1 MADTTRNVFSLS
13 DWRSQ
18 QVDGEG
24 IDASTV
30 SLRQGGGGPRTA
42 PNVGYFI
49 GGNRS
54 PGGNNNSYVDKI
66 DLSSMTVSAS
76 NPAIIYAKGIAGKSI
91 GNATHLF
98 YTSGE
103 PNSVSIRDYATDTS
117 FRMGDQSDLASGH
130 SMGGA
135 ASEGTTF
142 GYYVAGNGPTLY
154 GNGPGTNNSYVT
166 KMNYIH
172 GTSFDVPATTISTT
186 PSPAN
191 GRNYIASASNKQ
203 AAYFIGGYPAG
214 PNQPAANQ
222 YPSRRIDKITFSN
235 DTSSYIPATTTPS
248 PSGGSWYAVAIGEG
262 TKIYYSGGYKGQT
275 PSTPGDT
282 YNTSTYKLTLA
293 TDSRDSVPG
302 APLPERARY
311 QATTGSSTIGH
322 FAGGNNGPTLSWIQ
336 RLTYA
341 TDTFV
346 HSPARLGRSGEYMG
360 GGSAYENGLSDEKPL
375 GGFDNWLDPA
385 PVATDPSYRPSF
397 AGGGYPQY
405 GWFVGIPGQNSGQMI
420 NFTSGTTQPAA
431 QGPGGGWANGSG
443 TNNETHGYLFGG
455 TVNPGP
461 GQRHTQVYKITFATG
476 EYNAGEIQ
484 TISPTQY
491 IGLPTPSTVASN
503 ISALSNPSKKGYYM
517 GGYTPAN
524 NSKWVT
530 MDYASDT
537 LEGTPS
543 SYRNPSTPSQPQLT
557 GSATF
562 SKRDASGYAF
572 AGSNYYKMDFAVDA
586 TIIKAK
592 SGGGTDTNKGG
603 ATNLQGTVGYFT
615 GEADTNFYKLEFATD
630 TISSTGG
637 QANGNAAAML
647 TGIRGAW
654 FWPNGNSITQRLN
667 FSTETVDM
675 SGYGSPSPRSY
686 APMSPFNSYSKA
698 VNTVPTQPTVTPG
711 YAVLKSAGYPDKG
724 YIGSGQGQGSPQVS
738 SRQDKFTFSTDTNS
752 SIPGSPFVRA
762 GTSANSSPTY
772 VYMSGGAYGPST
784 WGSAGSTSRIAYSND
799 SSSQVPGASL
809 PDGSDGKLWYAGS
822 YGNRTHGYRV
832 KGQMYSPSYYSST
845 NDKLTYSTATF
856 QRLPAGAGVYGA
868 YGIST
873 MATTEEGYSA
883 GGSPGSRSWMEKFT
897 YQTGTASLQPASFLP
912 TPAGGAGAS
921 GTNTNGYI
929 IAGTAPGTPNPGRNE
944 VRKFNYKSGTI
955 EGTVAQIPGGAN
967 PGPNYLQK
975 HGAISTSD
983 FTYVMG
989 GTNGGYRSEYYKF
1002 THSSDTAIAI
1012 PARLSY
1018 GRGYLEGGTAS
1029 GQGENITYYQQQT
1042 NF

>member
-24 IDASTV
+24 IDV
-30 SLRQGGGGPRTA
+30 SNVSIRKGGGGPRTA
-42 PNVGYFI
+42 PNVGYFM
-49 GGNRS
+49 GGNRQ
-54 PGGNNNSYVDKI
+54 PGGNSNSYVDKI
-66 DLSSMTVSAS
+66 NLSSMTVSAS
-76 NPAIIYAKGIAGKSI
+76 NPTITYTRGIAGKSI

-98 YTSGE
+98 YTGGE
-103 PNSVSIRDYATDTS
+103 PNNVSIRDYATDTS
-117 FRMGDQSDLASGH
+117 FRMGGQSNLASGH
-130 SMGGA
+130 GYGGA

-142 GYYVAGNGPTLY
+142 GYYVAGSGPRFY
-154 GNGPGTNNSYVT
+154 GNGPGLSNSYVS

-172 GTSFDVPATTISTT
+172 GTSFDLPGTSISGGGPADDQRSDL
-186 PSPAN
+186 
-191 GRNYIASASNKQ
+191 ASASNKD
-203 AAYFIGGYPAG
+203 AGYFIGGQGSG
-214 PNQPAANQ
+214 PINWSDQPMNW
-222 YPSRRIDKITFSN
+222 RIDKITFST
-235 DTSSYIPATTTPS
+235 DTPAYLPSTTTPS
-248 PSGGSWYAVAIGEG
+248 SSGGSWFSAAIGQG
-262 TKIYYSGGYKGQT
+262 TTIYYAGGYKAQT
-275 PSTPGDT
+275 PSNPGNT
-282 YNTSTYKLTLA
+282 YNTSTYKITLA
-293 TDSRDSVPG
+293 TDSRSTVPS

-311 QATTGSSTIGH
+311 QATAGSSTHGH
-322 FAGGNNGPTLSWIQ
+322 FGGGNNGPTLSWVQ
-336 RLTYA
+336 RLTYSNE
-341 TDTFV
+341 TFYQ
-346 HSPARLGRSGEYMG
+346 SPAKLTRSGEYMG
-360 GGSAYENGLSDEKPL
+360 GGSAYENGLSETKPL
-375 GGFDNWLDPA
+375 EGFDNWLDPT
-385 PVATDPSYRPSF
+385 PVSTDPQYRPTF

-405 GWFVGIPGQNSGQMI
+405 GWFHAIEGNNQGRMI
-420 NFTSGTTQPAA
+420 NFASGVAMEGAPA
-431 QGPGGGWANGSG
+431 PGGGWAQGSG

-476 EYNAGEIQ
+476 ENNWGGIQ
-484 TISPTQY
+484 AMYPTQY
-491 IGLPTPSTVASN
+491 IPLPTPSSKANNV
-503 ISALSNPSKKGYYM
+503 SALSNPSKKGYYM

-524 NSKWVT
+524 NSQWVT

-537 LEGTPS
+537 IQGTPS

-562 SKRDASGYAF
+562 AKRDASGYAF
-572 AGSNYYKMDFAVDA
+572 AGSNYYKMDFASDS
-586 TIIKAK
+586 TSMK
-592 SGGGTDTNKGG
+592 SKSAGGGGNTSAGG
-603 ATNLQGTVGYFT
+603 ASNLQGTAGYWT
-615 GEADTNFYKLEFATD
+615 GSSDTNFYKLEFATD
-630 TISSTGG
+630 TISTVSA
-637 QANGNAAAML
+637 QADGNAAAML

-654 FWPNGNSITQRLN
+654 FWPQSNSITQRLN
-667 FSTETVDM
+667 FATETVDTT
-675 SGYGSPSPRSY
+675 GYSSPAPRSY
-686 APMSPFNSYSKA
+686 APMSPFNSHSKA
-698 VNTVPTQPTVTPG
+698 ANSVPTQPTATPG
-711 YAVLKSAGYPDKG
+711 YALLKSAGYPDKG
-724 YIGSGQGQGSPQVS
+724 YIGTGQGQGSPSVQ

-868 YGIST
+868 YGLST
-873 MATTEEGYSA
+873 MATTDEGYSA

-897 YQTGTASLQPASFLP
+897 YQTGTANLQPASFLSIP
-912 TPAGGAGAS
+912 LSGAGAS

-929 IAGTAPGTPNPGRNE
+929 FAGYQNQNAVN
-944 VRKFNYKSGTI
+944 KFNYKSGTI
-955 EGTVAQIPGGAN
+955 EVVPAQIPGGAN

-975 HGAISTSD
+975 HGAMSTSD

-1002 THSSDTAIAI
+1002 THSSDTVIAL

>member
-572 AGSNYYKMDFAVDA
+572 AGSNYYKMDFATDS
-586 TIIKAK
+586 TSMK
-592 SGGGTDTNKGG
+592 SKSAGGGGNTSAGG
-603 ATNLQGTVGYFT
+603 ASNLQGTAGYWT
-615 GEADTNFYKLEFATD
+615 GSSDTNFYKLEFATD
-630 TISSTGG
+630 TISTVGA

-654 FWPNGNSITQRLN
+654 FWPQSNSITQRIN
-667 FSTETVDM
+667 FSTETVDTT
-675 SGYGSPSPRSY
+675 GYGSPSPRSY
-686 APMSPFNSYSKA
+686 APMSPFNSHSKA
-698 VNTVPTQPTVTPG
+698 TNSVPPETPGTPG
-711 YAVLKSAGYPDKG
+711 YAIRQSTGYPDKG
-724 YIGSGQGQGSPQVS
+724 YVGTGEGTGPGAAVGSH
-738 SRQDKFTFSTDTNS
+738 QDKFTFSTETNN
-752 SIPGSPFVRA
+752 SIPGAAA
-762 GTSANSSPTY
+762 GGRKGVCGNTSPTAGY
-772 VYMSGGAYGPST
+772 FSGGAYGPSN
-784 WGSAGSTSRIAYSND
+784 WGQARTTDRIPFSND
-799 SSSQVPGASL
+799 TPSIVPSATL
-809 PDGSDGKLWYAGS
+809 PDPGKNWYSGS
-822 YGNRTHGYRV
+822 YGNREYGYRV
-832 KGQMYSPSYYSST
+832 KGQNYDPSYWSST
-845 NDKLTYSTATF
+845 NDKITYATNTF
-856 QRLPAGAGVYGA
+856 ERLSEGAGVYAGRA
-868 YGIST
+868 IST
-873 MATTEEGYSA
+873 LASLEEGYAA
-883 GGSPGSRSWMEKFT
+883 GGGTPGQSSYMEKFT
-897 YQTGTASLQPASFLP
+897 YQTASASLQPNSFLS
-912 TPAGGAGAS
+912 TPLNQAGAS
-921 GTNTNGYI
+921 GTNEKGYI
-929 IAGTAPGTPNPGRNE
+929 FAGNTPSGNINSITKFTYRTGTLEATP
-944 VRKFNYKSGTI
+944 
-955 EGTVAQIPGGAN
+955 AQIPGGLT
-967 PGPNYLQK
+967 PGPNRLTRA
-975 HGAISTSD
+975 GAMSTGEY
-983 FTYVMG
+983 TYVMG
-989 GTNGGYRSEYYKF
+989 GIVDDWQSNYYKF
-1002 THSSDTAIAI
+1002 THSTDTAQVIS
-1012 PARLSY
+1012 PNLSR
-1018 GRGYLEGGTAS
+1018 GRGYLESTTAS
-1029 GQGENITYYQQQT
+1029 GQGENITYYKEQT